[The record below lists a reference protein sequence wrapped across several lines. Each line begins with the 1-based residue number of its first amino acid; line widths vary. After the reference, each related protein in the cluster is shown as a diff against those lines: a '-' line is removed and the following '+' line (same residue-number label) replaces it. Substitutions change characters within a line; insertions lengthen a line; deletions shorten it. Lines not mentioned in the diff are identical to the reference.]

1 MANIRFQAGDYE
13 MCVAA
18 DGCFAGATVLRMR
31 NAREGAES
39 GLAEGREG
47 GATNAILA
55 PRMPGVKPML
65 CAGRGGSE
73 GLRRKTAQRLAAVTF
88 AGAGAVLNCLLSARP
103 CCW

>member
-1 MANIRFQAGDYE
+1 MVNVRFQAGDYE

-18 DGCFAGATVLRMR
+18 DGCFAGGAVLRMR
-31 NAREGAES
+31 SARDGAES

-55 PRMPGVKPML
+55 PRMRAVKPML
-65 CAGRGGSE
+65 RAGRGETEELGR
-73 GLRRKTAQRLAAVTF
+73 GAAQRLAAVTF
-88 AGAGAVLNCLLSARP
+88 AGAGVILNCLLSARP